1 MATQMTDKQR
11 DIFNKDIDSTM
22 DAIAAAM
29 AKLGEANRII
39 EGSLP
44 DIDHDPSVLYRTE
57 YNRGLTMI
65 HDAVIKLQNIPR
77 RST

>member
-1 MATQMTDKQR
+1 MATQMTEKQIS
-11 DIFNKDIDSTM
+11 IFNSDIDATM
-22 DAIAAAM
+22 NAIAAAM
-29 AKLGEANRII
+29 EKLGEANRII

-65 HDAVIKLQNIPR
+65 HEAMIKLQNIPR
-77 RST
+77 RSS

>member
-22 DAIAAAM
+22 DAISAAM

-57 YNRGLTMI
+57 YNRGLNMI
-65 HDAVIKLQNIPR
+65 HEAVIKLQNIPR
-77 RST
+77 RTT